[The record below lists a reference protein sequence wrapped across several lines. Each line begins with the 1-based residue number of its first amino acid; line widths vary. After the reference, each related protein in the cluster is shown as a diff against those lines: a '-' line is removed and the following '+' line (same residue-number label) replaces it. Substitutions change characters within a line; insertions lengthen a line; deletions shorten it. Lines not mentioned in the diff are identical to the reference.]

1 MNAREAMDAFD
12 RENERDCAA
21 RLAHAEAQRF
31 GEVPVILPEK
41 PKNPW
46 DLPTGSGDAIQQW
59 RESFTCLRVTG
70 KNVWAD
76 DAPRKAAVDVSGGGF
91 GVDVTR
97 GGGFG
102 ADAVRGGG
110 FGVDAVRGGGF
121 GNVDVPRGGDAT
133 RGGGFGVDVTRGGG
147 FGADITRGGGFGNV
161 DGAAPAPPPRRRPL
175 PEIPRVPLDRMG
187 PPGRR

>member
-1 MNAREAMDAFD
+1 M
-12 RENERDCAA
+12 
-21 RLAHAEAQRF
+21 
-31 GEVPVILPEK
+31 PVILPEK

-59 RESFTCLRVTG
+59 RESFPCLRVTG

-110 FGVDAVRGGGF
+110 FGADVVRGGGFGVDAVRGGGF
-121 GNVDVPRGGDAT
+121 GNVDVRPPASKTRRDEVRLADFCSVGLRASRRRRGWDLDRPWT
-133 RGGGFGVDVTRGGG
+133 SR
-147 FGADITRGGGFGNV
+147 
-161 DGAAPAPPPRRRPL
+161 GAAAAGTWIVRGRVAAPPRLEPGSSVDASRRR
-175 PEIPRVPLDRMG
+175 
-187 PPGRR
+187 